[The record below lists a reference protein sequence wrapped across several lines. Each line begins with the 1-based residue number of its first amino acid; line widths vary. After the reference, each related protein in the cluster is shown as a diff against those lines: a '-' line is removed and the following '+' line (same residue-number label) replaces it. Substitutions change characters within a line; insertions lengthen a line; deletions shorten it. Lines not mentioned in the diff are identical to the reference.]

1 MSAPLQS
8 LSAGAARACRGGG
21 AEPSPLEVARAAAV
35 WLDCGL
41 RPGEPVAI
49 RLGESLE
56 SRVAG
61 LGAAALGGVPVA
73 VDPLLPGWEFE
84 RLWSLSRWRFILADS
99 RAEQPAALRDFILT
113 RAEWRQA
120 LAEADP
126 APAGWPRSGA
136 S

>member
-1 MSAPLQS
+1 MPAPLRS
-8 LSAGAARACRGGG
+8 RSASATRAWPGAVG
-21 AEPSPLEVARAAAV
+21 EPSPLAVARAVAV
-35 WLDCGL
+35 WRDCGL
-41 RPGEPVAI
+41 LPGEPVAI
-49 RLGESLE
+49 RLGDSLE

-73 VDPLLPGWEFE
+73 LDPLLPADEFE
-84 RLWSLSRWRFILADS
+84 RLWSQSRWRFILADS

-120 LAEADP
+120 LAEADA
-126 APAGWPRSGA
+126 APAGWSRSSA